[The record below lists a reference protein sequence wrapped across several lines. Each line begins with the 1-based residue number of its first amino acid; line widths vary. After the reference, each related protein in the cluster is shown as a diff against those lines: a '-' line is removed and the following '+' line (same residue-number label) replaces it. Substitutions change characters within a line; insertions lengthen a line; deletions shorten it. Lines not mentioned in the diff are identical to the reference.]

1 MDQLNLEQSAFVSL
15 EFTIAGLR
23 TCRMM
28 DPKSDEERLSSF
40 TSYSPI
46 PRQI

>member
-28 DPKSDEERLSSF
+28 DPKSDEERLSF
-40 TSYSPI
+40 LPVTV
-46 PRQI
+46 QFLG